1 MICYNKYMSEMLAK
15 FTDGLVKWLDGLNLI
30 QILTTIIIAYLLCK
44 IAGPIIGW
52 LTAHIIKGPR
62 NETKLAKVERRK
74 RAKTVAD
81 LISFIVKLLI
91 AVTAVYTVLTDLGTD
106 LAPVIASAGLAGVA
120 LGFGAQTVVKDM
132 LAGFFIILEN
142 QYRVDDVVQISGV
155 GFPATPVEG
164 TVRSITLRRTTLRD
178 RDGNVHTIPNGS
190 IVEVINRTIGYSKF
204 RFTFAV
210 DVDTDVDEI
219 IKIVNDVGDKMA
231 KDADW
236 SKDIVDA
243 PHYDEFGRIGK
254 EGINVTVSGTTMP
267 GKQWRVSAEFRKRLV
282 IELQKSDIV
291 IADVEQ

>member
-1 MICYNKYMSEMLAK
+1 MNEMLAK
-15 FTDGLVKWLDGLNLI
+15 FTDGLATWLNGLNLI

-44 IAGPIIGW
+44 ITGPIVGW
-52 LTAHIIKGPR
+52 LTAHLIKGPR
-62 NETKLAKVERRK
+62 NETKLAKIERRK
-74 RAKTVAD
+74 RSKTLAD
-81 LISFIVKLLI
+81 LISFVIKLLI
-91 AVTAVYTVLTDLGTD
+91 AVTAVYTVLTDLGID

-164 TVRSITLRRTTLRD
+164 TVRSITLRKTTLRD
-178 RDGNVHTIPNGS
+178 RDGNVHIIPNGS

-219 IKIVNDVGDKMA
+219 IKIVNETGEQIA
-231 KDADW
+231 KDSEW
-236 SKDIVDA
+236 SKLIVDA

-254 EGINVTVSGTTMP
+254 EGINVTISGTTMP
-267 GKQWRVSAEFRKRLV
+267 GQQWKVNAEYRKRLV
-282 IELQKSDIV
+282 VELQKSDIT
-291 IADVEQ
+291 IADVE

>member
-1 MICYNKYMSEMLAK
+1 MNEMLDK
-15 FTDGLVKWLDGLNLI
+15 FLRGLITWFNSLNLL
-30 QILTTIIIAYLLCK
+30 QILLIIIVSYLLCK
-44 IAGPIIGW
+44 ITGPIIGW
-52 LTAHIIKGPR
+52 LTKHLIKGPR
-62 NETKLAKVERRK
+62 SETNLAKTERLK
-74 RAKTVAD
+74 RSKTLAD
-81 LISFIVKLLI
+81 LFSFIVKTLI
-91 AVTAVYTVLTDLGTD
+91 IVTAVYSVLTELGID

-155 GFPATPVEG
+155 GFPSTPVEG

-210 DVDTDVDEI
+210 NVDTDVDEI
-219 IKIVNDVGDKMA
+219 IRIINETGNKMA
-231 KDADW
+231 KDSAW
-236 SKDIVDA
+236 TKPIVDA

-267 GKQWRVSAEFRKRLV
+267 GYQWKVSAEFRKRLV
-282 IELQKSDIV
+282 VELQKSDIA
-291 IADVEQ
+291 IADVES

>member
-1 MICYNKYMSEMLAK
+1 MNEMLAK
-15 FTDGLVKWLDGLNLI
+15 FTDGLATWLNGLNLI
-30 QILTTIIIAYLLCK
+30 QILTTIVIAYLLCK
-44 IAGPIIGW
+44 ITGPIVGW
-52 LTAHIIKGPR
+52 LTAHLIKGPR
-62 NETKLAKVERRK
+62 NETKLAKIERLK
-74 RAKTVAD
+74 RSKTLAD
-81 LISFIVKLLI
+81 LISFIIKLLI
-91 AVTAVYTVLTDLGTD
+91 AVTAVYSVLTDLGID

-164 TVRSITLRRTTLRD
+164 TVRSITLRKTTLRD
-178 RDGNVHTIPNGS
+178 RDGNVHIIPNGS

-219 IKIVNDVGDKMA
+219 IRIVNSTGEQMA
-231 KDADW
+231 KDPTW
-236 SKDIVDA
+236 SKQIVDA

-267 GKQWRVSAEFRKRLV
+267 GQQWKVNAEYRKRLV
-282 IELQKSDIV
+282 IELQKSDIT
-291 IADVEQ
+291 IADVE

>member
-1 MICYNKYMSEMLAK
+1 M
-15 FTDGLVKWLDGLNLI
+15 
-30 QILTTIIIAYLLCK
+30 
-44 IAGPIIGW
+44 
-52 LTAHIIKGPR
+52 
-62 NETKLAKVERRK
+62 
-74 RAKTVAD
+74 AD
-81 LISFIVKLLI
+81 LISFVIKLLI
-91 AVTAVYTVLTDLGTD
+91 AVTAVYTVLTDLGID

-164 TVRSITLRRTTLRD
+164 TVRSITLRKTTLRD
-178 RDGNVHTIPNGS
+178 RDGNVHIIPNGS

-219 IKIVNDVGDKMA
+219 IKIVNETGEQMA
-231 KDADW
+231 KDAEW
-236 SKDIVDA
+236 SKLIVDA

-254 EGINVTVSGTTMP
+254 EGINVTISGTTMP
-267 GKQWRVSAEFRKRLV
+267 GQQWKVNAEYRKRLV
-282 IELQKSDIV
+282 IELQKSDIT
-291 IADVEQ
+291 IADVE

>member
-1 MICYNKYMSEMLAK
+1 MNDMLAE
-15 FTDGLVKWLDGLNLI
+15 FTDGLVTWLNGLNVI

-44 IAGPIIGW
+44 ITGPIVGW
-52 LTAHIIKGPR
+52 LTAHLIKGPR
-62 NETKLAKVERRK
+62 NETKLAKIERRK
-74 RAKTVAD
+74 RSKTLAD
-81 LISFIVKLLI
+81 LISFVIKLLI
-91 AVTAVYTVLTDLGTD
+91 AVTAVYTVLTDLGID

-164 TVRSITLRRTTLRD
+164 TVRSITLRKTTLRD
-178 RDGNVHTIPNGS
+178 RDGNVHIIPNGS

-219 IKIVNDVGDKMA
+219 IKIVNETGERMA
-231 KDADW
+231 KDPEW
-236 SKDIVDA
+236 SKLIVDA

-267 GKQWRVSAEFRKRLV
+267 GQQWKVNAEYRKRLV
-282 IELQKSDIV
+282 IELQKSDIT
-291 IADVEQ
+291 IADVE